1 MNSVQHTGSSRDY
14 YYINGFSGGSYEM
27 IDRRKHPRSGT
38 KTGTFALLRSTSIAL
53 SKIQDMSMGE
63 IGFAVIKSKPVKMGQ
78 IININSN
85 GLAFDYI
92 ERRGEAMQVFKLD
105 ILCAQDSFYLGKL
118 LFKPV
123 YDHVIDSE
131 VPVKSFMIRRCG
143 VQFGELTAHQ
153 KSRLEYFI
161 HHHTIMQKQ
170 IFEDGKSWED
180 KNFDPLPGIQSIANA
195 LI

>member
-1 MNSVQHTGSSRDY
+1 
-14 YYINGFSGGSYEM
+14 M
-27 IDRRKHPRSGT
+27 IDRRKHPRYSA

-78 IININSN
+78 IININTN

-92 ERRGEAMQVFKLD
+92 ERRGEGMRVFKLD
-105 ILCAQDSFYLGKL
+105 ILYAQDTFYLGKL

-123 YDHVIDSE
+123 FDQVIESE
-131 VPVKSFMIRRCG
+131 VPVDSFTIRRCG

-153 KSRLEYFI
+153 KSRLEFFI
-161 HHHTIMQKQ
+161 HNHKLAQKQ
-170 IFEDGKSWED
+170 IFEDGRSWEE
-180 KNFDPLPGIQSIANA
+180 KNFDLVPDTQNVASL